1 MKIVNLKQGSPEWH
15 AHRAEHFNAS
25 DAPAMMG
32 AGKFE
37 TRNELIH
44 RLATGETKDV
54 SPELQRR
61 FDDGHTT
68 EAQARPIIEEQI
80 GEELFPVVGVS
91 DEHPRLSASFDGVTD
106 DFETGFEHKRW
117 NEELAEQVRTG
128 AIADN
133 LAYWPQLEQQILI
146 GGLKRIIFTVS
157 DGTAEK
163 METYTYTARDGRA
176 AQIIAGWVQ
185 IKKDVD
191 AYVPKVTKA
200 EVVAAPVANLPAIVY
215 EIERGTMALSS
226 NLPAFR
232 AATEALVE
240 RTKAPLVTDQDFAD
254 REALCKKMR
263 EAEAMLKAKA
273 DEVVGQIA
281 DVATFSRE
289 LKDLAEMFRTTAL
302 ASEKLVAAEKTN
314 RRNAIQQGG
323 EQALT
328 KHIAA
333 LQARLAGRVQM
344 PAYRADFA
352 GAIKGKRTLESIQ
365 NAVDTV
371 LAQGKIETNAM
382 ADAIDANLRTL
393 DTLAP
398 EHGFLFRDLQNL
410 VTMPAEA
417 FRATVEGRVATHK
430 AQEAAKLAAE
440 TERIERETRE
450 RLEREARE
458 KAEAEE
464 RARREEEQR
473 LAQQQAA
480 QKPAPAVTATEASAA
495 ADLIERVLDA
505 DLAAPS
511 PQVTTAAPAAVA
523 LVGPKADTMA
533 TYAALRRQDEEQSP
547 GVTGMANTLARSY
560 GVDFVTA
567 LRWLQTINPADL
579 ADALKTATEAQ
590 EA

>member
-176 AQIIAGWVQ
+176 AQIVAGWAQLEIEVA
-185 IKKDVD
+185 
-191 AYVPKVTKA
+191 AYVPKVAKA
-200 EVVAAPVANLPAIVY
+200 EIVAAPVASLPAIVY

-263 EAEAMLKAKA
+263 DAEAMLKAKA

-302 ASEKLVAAEKTN
+302 ASST
-314 RRNAIQQGG
+314 
-323 EQALT
+323 
-328 KHIAA
+328 
-333 LQARLAGRVQM
+333 
-344 PAYRADFA
+344 
-352 GAIKGKRTLESIQ
+352 
-365 NAVDTV
+365 
-371 LAQGKIETNAM
+371 
-382 ADAIDANLRTL
+382 
-393 DTLAP
+393 
-398 EHGFLFRDLQNL
+398 
-410 VTMPAEA
+410 
-417 FRATVEGRVATHK
+417 
-430 AQEAAKLAAE
+430 
-440 TERIERETRE
+440 
-450 RLEREARE
+450 
-458 KAEAEE
+458 
-464 RARREEEQR
+464 
-473 LAQQQAA
+473 
-480 QKPAPAVTATEASAA
+480 
-495 ADLIERVLDA
+495 
-505 DLAAPS
+505 
-511 PQVTTAAPAAVA
+511 
-523 LVGPKADTMA
+523 
-533 TYAALRRQDEEQSP
+533 P
-547 GVTGMANTLARSY
+547 GWARS
-560 GVDFVTA
+560 
-567 LRWLQTINPADL
+567 
-579 ADALKTATEAQ
+579 ATSISPSSIR
-590 EA
+590 

>member
-1 MKIVNLKQGSPEWH
+1 MKVVSLTQGSPEWH
-15 AHRAEHFNAS
+15 AHRANHFNAS

-32 AGKFE
+32 AGKYT
-37 TRNELIH
+37 TRNELLK
-44 RLATGETKDV
+44 RLATGVVEEVDAAT
-54 SPELQRR
+54 QRR
-61 FDDGHTT
+61 FDAGHET
-68 EAQARPIIEEQI
+68 EALARPIVEAMI
-80 GEELFPVVGVS
+80 GEELFPAVGVS
-91 DEHPRLSASFDGVTD
+91 DEHPRLSASFDGITMD
-106 DFETGFEHKRW
+106 AETGYEHKLW
-117 NEELAEQVRTG
+117 NEALAESVRTG
-128 AIADN
+128 AIADDP
-133 LAYWPQLEQQILI
+133 AYFWQLEQQILV
-146 GGLKRIIFTVS
+146 GGLKRVIFTVS
-157 DGTAEK
+157 DGTEER
-163 METYTYTARDGRA
+163 MENFTYTPRNGRA
-176 AQIIAGWVQ
+176 AQLLAGWAQ
-185 IKKDVD
+185 FEEDLTNHK
-191 AYVPKVTKA
+191 PVTAKA

-263 EAEAMLKAKA
+263 DAEAMLKAKA

-328 KHIAA
+328 KHIAT
-333 LQARLAGRVQM
+333 LQARFAGRVQM

-430 AQEAAKLAAE
+430 AQEAAKVAAE

-450 RLEREARE
+450 RIAREQEEARKAAE
-458 KAEAEE
+458 K
-464 RARREEEQR
+464 
-473 LAQQQAA
+473 
-480 QKPAPAVTATEASAA
+480 PP
-495 ADLIERVLDA
+495 
-505 DLAAPS
+505 AAPS
-511 PQVTTAAPAAVA
+511 LDQVVQAAAPSPVAASIAPQVTTAAPADVA